1 MSAGLSGE
9 ELLAWNDTTFVRW
22 MELVKRHP
30 EILRLSCDVYGVGD
44 INGLLHHIVAAE
56 LRYAQRLFGEV
67 ETAYEDIPA
76 DVAGMEAAHVGM
88 LKRVRELFADATFD
102 WEQAVSFQTRSMGS
116 LRASRRTVLN
126 HTLLH
131 GIRHY
136 AQMAMLVRQGGI
148 APGWP
153 MDYLFMGVMGRE

>member
-56 LRYAQRLFGEV
+56 LRYAQRLCGEV

-76 DVAGMEAAHVGM
+76 DVAGMEAAHEGM
-88 LKRVRELFADATFD
+88 LKRIRELFADATFD

>member
-30 EILRLSCDVYGVGD
+30 EILRLPCDVYGVGD

-56 LRYAQRLFGEV
+56 LRYAQRLCGEA

-76 DVAGMEAAHVGM
+76 SVAGMEAAHAGM
-88 LKRVRELFADATFD
+88 LKRVRELFADAMFD
-102 WEQAVSFQTRSMGS
+102 WEQAVSFQTRSMGA

-153 MDYLFMGVMGRE
+153 MDYLFMGVMGRG